1 MGEGG
6 WKAQGPGCL
15 PVLSPA
21 TEFQKRLETQHVR
34 SFQHY
39 RGDSYWQMKIE
50 KQGPLNFFFSFEGIK
65 DFGEKKRMK
74 EPVHDSFTLLDDRKS
89 ERGKGGRMKN

>member
-15 PVLSPA
+15 PVLSLA

-34 SFQHY
+34 RFQHY
-39 RGDSYWQMKIE
+39 RGDSYWQKVQTE
-50 KQGPLNFFFSFEGIK
+50 KQGPLNFFFS
-65 DFGEKKRMK
+65 
-74 EPVHDSFTLLDDRKS
+74 L
-89 ERGKGGRMKN
+89 KG